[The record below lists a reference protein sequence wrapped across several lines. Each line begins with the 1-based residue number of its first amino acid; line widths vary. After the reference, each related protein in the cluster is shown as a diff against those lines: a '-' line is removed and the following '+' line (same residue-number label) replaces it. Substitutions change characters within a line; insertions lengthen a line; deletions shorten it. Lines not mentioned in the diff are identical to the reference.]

1 MTATQTL
8 QAYDDAF
15 RIVQDAVM
23 RQHSLIGMN
32 LLTRVEFYLLNQSRQ
47 HVHLDPCEKEEL
59 GLADNAA
66 PLPRRLPWCETGEDY
81 ESVVAELAAEQCRWS

>member
-1 MTATQTL
+1 MTVMQTL
-8 QAYDDAF
+8 KAYDDAF

-47 HVHLDPCEKEEL
+47 QIGLITSGPARSAGPHENEKFGSTKYAEPSSAEL
-59 GLADNAA
+59 GI
-66 PLPRRLPWCETGEDY
+66 Y
-81 ESVVAELAAEQCRWS
+81 

>member
-1 MTATQTL
+1 MAVTIMQTL
-8 QAYDDAF
+8 KAYDDAF

-47 HVHLDPCEKEEL
+47 QIGLITSDPSRLPDPPENEKFRSTRHAEPSSVEL
-59 GLADNAA
+59 G
-66 PLPRRLPWCETGEDY
+66 TY
-81 ESVVAELAAEQCRWS
+81 

>member
-1 MTATQTL
+1 MTAMQTL
-8 QAYDDAF
+8 KAYDDAF

-47 HVHLDPCEKEEL
+47 QINLITSDPARSADPHENENFASVGNAESPSVEL
-59 GLADNAA
+59 GI
-66 PLPRRLPWCETGEDY
+66 Y
-81 ESVVAELAAEQCRWS
+81 